1 MANQEIQETIFN
13 SALESLMRLN
23 VLLYKAIQCK
33 ARCRENGLSY
43 SWLLKWE
50 DYLYMVFDEI
60 SPKMSEDRV
69 KKINKDLDEGFKVIV
84 KKRTERGTFNVIDAR
99 QFKAKWKHLRTIEQH
114 LRRFADSRGMLLPNK
129 PKDDYSSTE
138 V

>member
-1 MANQEIQETIFN
+1 MSQQEKQETIFN

-33 ARCRENGLSY
+33 ARCRENGLNY

-50 DYLYMVFDEI
+50 DYLYMLFDEI
-60 SPKMSEDRV
+60 SPKMNENRV
-69 KKINKDLDEGFKVIV
+69 EKINKDLDKAFKVIV
-84 KKRTERGTFNVIDAR
+84 KKRTERGTINVIDAR
-99 QFKAKWKHLRTIEQH
+99 QFKAKWQHLRKIEQH
-114 LRRFADSRGMLLPNK
+114 LRRFADQKGMLLPDK